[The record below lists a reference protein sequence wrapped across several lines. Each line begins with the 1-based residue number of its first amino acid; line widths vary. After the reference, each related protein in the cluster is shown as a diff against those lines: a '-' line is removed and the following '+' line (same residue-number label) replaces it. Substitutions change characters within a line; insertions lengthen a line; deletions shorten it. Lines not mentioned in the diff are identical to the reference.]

1 MDFPSDSFIIISR
14 KDFFIFF
21 YSGMSPIQAVGTR
34 GEDIY
39 MLARS
44 GVESCTEDLSEII

>member
-14 KDFFIFF
+14 KDFFSV
-21 YSGMSPIQAVGTR
+21 SGMSPIQGVGTR

-39 MLARS
+39 MIAHS
-44 GVESCTEDLSEII
+44 GVETCMEETSEVI